1 MIFLGFISSYPTE
14 RASKARLTKHQIKDF
29 NLVVRVDDSN
39 RKFSIKKLVKIP
51 YVKNYLILKI
61 LQTIRFFLL
70 FFLEPDVQGMLWRAG
85 VSPGLSY
92 LAARVN

>member
-39 RKFSIKKLVKIP
+39 RKFSIKKLVKIS
-51 YVKNYLILKI
+51 YVKNFTNNKI
-61 LQTIRFFLL
+61 FLL